1 MSDNLELVGFYDI
14 SQLASR
20 RETERQ
26 KQHIG
31 ILPWSKSKIE
41 KMLKEASVRTGIQ
54 MRMVSVSQ
62 QAEDHPILVNVP
74 ETDYL
79 KFYIFQV
86 V

>member
-31 ILPWSKSKIE
+31 ILPWSRSQICKLVKEGKFPKPLSDGFRNIWPKRVIHEYIE
-41 KMLKEASVRTGIQ
+41 SLISEA
-54 MRMVSVSQ
+54 
-62 QAEDHPILVNVP
+62 E
-74 ETDYL
+74 
-79 KFYIFQV
+79 
-86 V
+86 

>member
-41 KMLKEASVRTGIQ
+41 KMLRDGKFPKPLSDGYRKIWPKRVIHEFIENIISEAGN
-54 MRMVSVSQ
+54 
-62 QAEDHPILVNVP
+62 LV
-74 ETDYL
+74 
-79 KFYIFQV
+79 
-86 V
+86 